1 MKKIFILIAAIAV
14 LLPAQATAQN
24 THTQA
29 TAQATAQKTCN
40 LNFNAA
46 NYTTESDTI
55 NGKTVTYR
63 AYRNLVYVAHP
74 ADAKYQCMN
83 IFIPEE
89 YFQGKSING
98 YTAETAP
105 IFMPNGVG
113 GYMPALPG
121 DIKQQPFT
129 MPAGT
134 PPDMQMPN
142 GQAPQGAGRQ
152 VPDSIRKK
160 FPIGMRG
167 QRPVGMQMQ
176 MPQRA
181 STELAALA
189 QGYVVAYPGI
199 RGRTLKDS
207 AGINYGKAPA
217 LIVDYKA
224 AVRYLRFNDK
234 VMPGDAE
241 KIISNGTSAGGALS
255 SLLGATGNSKDY
267 EPYLK
272 KLGAADEPDNIF
284 AASCY
289 CPITNLDNAD
299 AAYEWQF
306 NSTTTYGGR
315 FGGADT
321 KLTAKQIEISN
332 QLKPLFITYVNSLQL
347 KAMCGS
353 NFTHDSNSSTKNC
366 NANTF
371 LTLDKTGNGSFKDY
385 VMSFVTASAQ
395 EALDKGTDLSGIKWL
410 TIKKDSD
417 GTHKNGKIAGANFEK
432 YVQTIKRMKTPP
444 AFDAL
449 DLSSAETNEFGTATI
464 DAQHF
469 TQYGATHSTAA
480 ASNKDSKAK
489 NISIADS
496 LIIKMMNPMA
506 YIADGTS
513 TPAKHWRIRHGTI
526 DRDGSIATPII
537 LATKLQ
543 NNGYDVDLALPWNT
557 PHSGDYDLP
566 ELFKWIDR
574 ICK

>member
-14 LLPAQATAQN
+14 LLPAQATAQ
-24 THTQA
+24 
-29 TAQATAQKTCN
+29 KTYN

-63 AYRNLVYVAHP
+63 AYRNLVYVSHP
-74 ADAKYQCMN
+74 VDAKYQCMN

-129 MPAGT
+129 MSAGT

-160 FPIGMRG
+160 FPMGMRG
-167 QRPVGMQMQ
+167 QGPDNNTANRLGRSPGNNTANGFGQRPVRMQMQ

-207 AGINYGKAPA
+207 EGINYGKAPA

-255 SLLGATGNSKDY
+255 SLLSATGNSKDY

-347 KAMCGS
+347 KAMCDS
-353 NFTHDSNSSTKNC
+353 NFTHDSHSSTKNC
-366 NANTF
+366 SANTF
-371 LTLDKTGNGSFKDY
+371 LTLDKTGNGSFKNY

-449 DLSSAETNEFGTATI
+449 DLSSAETNEFGTVAI

-469 TQYGATHSTAA
+469 TQYSADHS
-480 ASNKDSKAK
+480 SGSKADAK
-489 NISIADS
+489 
-496 LIIKMMNPMA
+496 IIRMMNPMA

-566 ELFKWIDR
+566 ELFKWIDS

>member
-14 LLPAQATAQN
+14 LMPAQATAQE

-29 TAQATAQKTCN
+29 TAQTTHTQATAEATAQKTYD
-40 LNFNAA
+40 LNFNSA

-74 ADAKYQCMN
+74 VDAKYQCMN

-142 GQAPQGAGRQ
+142 GQAPRH
-152 VPDSIRKK
+152 
-160 FPIGMRG
+160 MRG
-167 QRPVGMQMQ
+167 PRPGGMPF
-176 MPQRA
+176 PQRA
-181 STELAALA
+181 RTELAALA
-189 QGYVVAYPGI
+189 QGYIVAYPGI

-207 AGINYGKAPA
+207 AGVNYGKAPA

-272 KLGAADEPDNIF
+272 KIGAADEPDNIF

-366 NANTF
+366 SANTF

-395 EALDKGTDLSGIKWL
+395 EALDKGADLSGIKWL
-410 TIKKDSD
+410 TIKKGSD

-469 TQYGATHSTAA
+469 TQYGAAHSTAV
-480 ASNKDSKAK
+480 ASNEDSKAR
-489 NISIADS
+489 NINIADS
-496 LIIKMMNPMA
+496 LIIKMMNPMN
-506 YIADGTS
+506 YI
-513 TPAKHWRIRHGTI
+513 TPAGTCKRAKHNLRHSCQHPRKTLAHPPRHNRPRRLHRHPYHPGYQ
-526 DRDGSIATPII
+526 
-537 LATKLQ
+537 ATKQRLRRR
-543 NNGYDVDLALPWNT
+543 PRPPMEHT
-557 PHSGDYDLP
+557 PQRRL
-566 ELFKWIDR
+566 
-574 ICK
+574 